1 MENLQEA
8 TSVGNIDRL
17 YSEIDKVKSS
27 IVKAQNSLL
36 DVADELTNLIL
47 FSSQI
52 GGKVSQIVPAY
63 LKPHIAMISKLAQTD
78 LQEISEGQSQSS
90 LTSLK
95 DLLGSIPYRDLKP
108 QDTSDVR
115 NQISLQPNL
124 ANGPQTAIKENL
136 SVEEFYANA
145 TQEFSKLKEN
155 ESFLNF
161 SNLKESEEIG
171 SQYDDS
177 YAKFFEKQEIVPAQI
192 RQRLREKV
200 DSEVFEQKS
209 YNSLQE
215 RGPLDF
221 STLKAFGGSD
231 GMPVTFGALNDSI
244 NMVDRT

>member
-8 TSVGNIDRL
+8 SVGNIDRL
-17 YSEIDKVKSS
+17 YGEIDKVKTS

-47 FSSQI
+47 FSNQI
-52 GGKVSQIVPAY
+52 GGKVSQIVPSY
-63 LKPHIAMISKLAQTD
+63 LKPHIALMTKLAQTD
-78 LQEISEGQSQSS
+78 LQEISEGQTQSS
-90 LTSLK
+90 LSNLK
-95 DLLGSIPYRDLKP
+95 ELLGSIPYRDLKP
-108 QDTSDVR
+108 QDTQDVR
-115 NQISLQPNL
+115 NSISLQPNL

-155 ESFLNF
+155 DNCFSFE
-161 SNLKESEEIG
+161 NLKREENIG
-171 SQYDDS
+171 SDYDDNYS
-177 YAKFFEKQEIVPAQI
+177 KFFEKQEIVPAQI

-215 RGPLDF
+215 QGPLDF
-221 STLKAFGGSD
+221 SNLKAFGGSD